1 MTLIYFFRVDGVEE
15 IQYEI
20 SRIKQRSKSQFPEL
34 SLSILNCAFRPN
46 CMFPAMLD
54 LSMSSKSNPSIH
66 QHFKSMLHSAR
77 ELSNLY
83 DRHLNRPS
91 MDDDDGEERKIKESS
106 QQLAQVVT
114 IRKLRRRRSTLIAIK
129 EQY

>member
-66 QHFKSMLHSAR
+66 
-77 ELSNLY
+77 
-83 DRHLNRPS
+83 PS
-91 MDDDDGEERKIKESS
+91 IFQIHTPFSKGTVDP
-106 QQLAQVVT
+106 V
-114 IRKLRRRRSTLIAIK
+114 RSPS
-129 EQY
+129 